1 MKAIKFGT
9 ICLILTA
16 LVGCGGGGA
25 GTTGGNPTPQG
36 KPIDPSGNWRMTFTD
51 SNGQMFLLSALFNQ
65 TGSVVT
71 GINFSEVGNGP
82 GAQPPTPF
90 QCAAQRDIAMANGSV
105 QNTNQFSGDLSGNFG
120 AIHFTS
126 TLNDAGTHTAGTY
139 TLTPGANGNCLG
151 IALTGAFV
159 GDEIPSVSGNWTGT
173 VTCSKNCPTGFTSGT
188 MSMSLTQDDATGAV
202 TGSYSTSGVPGVTNG
217 QLVSDPLGN
226 NFISG
231 SNMQEKLLDNN
242 GATLFTTGG
251 PFNGFNTSGLGL
263 DRSYHGI
270 LTDGNSVDPFY
281 LVNLTH

>member
-1 MKAIKFGT
+1 MSFA
-9 ICLILTA
+9 
-16 LVGCGGGGA
+16 
-25 GTTGGNPTPQG
+25 
-36 KPIDPSGNWRMTFTD
+36 D
-51 SNGQMFLLSALFNQ
+51 SNNQIFLLSALFNQ

-82 GAQPPTPF
+82 NGQPPTPF
-90 QCAAQRDIAMANGSV
+90 QCAAQRDISMANGTV
-105 QNTNQFSGDLSGNFG
+105 QNVSTFSGDLSGNFG
-120 AIHFTS
+120 SIHFTS
-126 TLNDAGTHTAGTY
+126 TLNAAGTHAAGTY
-139 TLTPGANGNCLG
+139 TVTPGANGNCLG
-151 IALTGAFV
+151 IGLTGTFV

-173 VTCSKNCPTGFTSGT
+173 VTCSTNCPTGFTSGT
-188 MSMSLTQDDATGAV
+188 MSMSLTQDDATGVV
-202 TGSYSTSGVPGVTNG
+202 TGSYSTSGIPGVTNG

-242 GATLFTTGG
+242 GSTLFTTGG

-270 LTDGNSVDPFY
+270 LTDGNSFDPFY